1 MRNNILQKNIY
12 SLLQLMFAGIIY
24 LFLILDTN
32 FQFGFTPLSI
42 SILIII
48 FYIIVTFNLNEVKEY
63 KSIKNI
69 ITSLFFG
76 ISFVL
81 GREYLWNDSFFINL
95 NIKNILI
102 IFLQILIASFLFY
115 EILILLNRNY
125 NKTKT
130 NCFMNILNSN
140 NVFKIFIIILICWIP
155 YMILMYPTFLNPDSL
170 FELAQ
175 YWQID
180 NLQSHDVI
188 LINQNQLITAHHPV
202 LYTYLIG
209 IFSKFIN
216 INIGLYVY
224 NILQTVFIIYA
235 LSNLLVFVNKRLSNN
250 KILSYI
256 YIIICFYPFI
266 PYLFTSLE
274 KDILFIGIFIFFIIE
289 IYKMLFEEKFNL
301 FVLIISS
308 VFIVL
313 LRNNVKY
320 IYFIFILI
328 LFFTIKK
335 YRKEILITAA
345 IVIVSLFGMNLFCNI
360 NQITSGSKAEMLSIP
375 FQQTARYVKY
385 YEKDVTENEREVINK
400 VLNYNKLSTDYEP
413 RLSDPIKNTFN
424 QRKPTNDELK
434 DYFKVWFQMFLKHP
448 LCYVEATLNN
458 QIDNFYGAGLN
469 VYTVRRSYGIKT
481 TLMNDKYNDD
491 YKIQVSD
498 FGFQTNNKIDKVGK
512 IVDKIIFIVTNTPI
526 IGLIAMPM
534 TYIWFLII
542 LLITA
547 NKKNKNVFIFSS
559 FFILYFCT
567 ILLGPCDAIFEFR
580 YILPF
585 VISSPLFYLIWKNLK
600 HSST

>member
-12 SLLQLMFAGIIY
+12 SLLQLMVAGIIY

-69 ITSLFFG
+69 ITSLLFG

-125 NKTKT
+125 HKTKT

-175 YWQID
+175 YWKID

-335 YRKEILITAA
+335 YRKEILITVS
-345 IVIVSLFGMNLFCNI
+345 IVIVSLFGMNLFCSI
-360 NQITSGSKAEMLSIP
+360 NQITNGSKAEMLSVP

-385 YEKDVTENEREVINK
+385 YEKEITEKEKEIIDR
-400 VLNYNKLSTDYEP
+400 VLDYDKLSTEYNP
-413 RLSDPIKNTFN
+413 KLSDPIKNTFN

-458 QIDNFYGAGLN
+458 QIDNFYLSILN
-469 VYTVRRSYGIKT
+469 IYTERRSYKNKHDITTFEYIDNYGIKT
-481 TLMNDKYNDD
+481 
-491 YKIQVSD
+491 SD
-498 FGFQTNNKIDKVGK
+498 FNFKPNATLDKIGL
-512 IVDKIIFIVTNTPI
+512 IVDKIVAICNNVPI
-526 IGLIAMPM
+526 IGMISVAAMH
-534 TYIWFLII
+534 IWS
-542 LLITA
+542 LLILFLNGINCKN
-547 NKKNKNVFIFSS
+547 NKIIIFSS
-559 FFILYFCT
+559 FYLLYLGT
-567 ILLGPCDAIFEFR
+567 LLLGPCDATLEFR

-585 VISSPLFYLIWKNLK
+585 FVSEPLYYLIWKK
-600 HSST
+600 MKD